1 MKMGGMGYKESSGL
15 SRTRRQGPPSF
26 PGPLRVHDETIAIM
40 KAAVEK
46 ALGEEDRLAA
56 LKRLDEARRAERAA
70 G

>member
-1 MKMGGMGYKESSGL
+1 
-15 SRTRRQGPPSF
+15 
-26 PGPLRVHDETIAIM
+26 M

-56 LKRLDEARRAERAA
+56 LKRLNEARRAERAA